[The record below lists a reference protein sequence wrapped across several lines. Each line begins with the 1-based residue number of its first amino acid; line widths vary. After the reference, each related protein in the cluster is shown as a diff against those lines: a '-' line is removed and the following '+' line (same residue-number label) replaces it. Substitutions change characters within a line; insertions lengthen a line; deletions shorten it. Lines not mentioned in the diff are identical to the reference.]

1 MAWMKYSFEQW
12 LEELILCEILF
23 VHHFLILLK
32 HEFTQEWRQRNALGG
47 VLLYVISTV
56 FVAYLTF
63 KRVEPLTW
71 IALYWVILLFA
82 SVNAVAKSFIQQSPG
97 RMLYYYTV
105 ANPILLLC
113 AKLTY
118 YILLLWSIQLIA
130 FLVLTALVGQPIQD
144 VFLFFLGA
152 FLAAFGF
159 AASGTLVSSISHKA
173 TNQSTLMA
181 ILSFPVLLPVLT
193 LVVKISKNALDGL
206 DRSVSS
212 DELVSLI
219 AVDTIVIGVALLL
232 FPYLWRE

>member
-1 MAWMKYSFEQW
+1 MKY
-12 LEELILCEILF
+12 LF

-82 SVNAVAKSFIQQSPG
+82 SVNAVAKSFIQQSQG
-97 RMLYYYTV
+97 KMLYYYTV
-105 ANPILLLC
+105 ANPLLLLG
-113 AKLTY
+113 AKLAY

-130 FLVLTALVGQPIQD
+130 FLVLTILVGQPIQD
-144 VFLFFLGA
+144 VLLFFLGS

-159 AASGTLVSSISHKA
+159 AASGTLVSSISQKA

-181 ILSFPVLLPVLT
+181 ILSFPILLPVLT

-206 DRSVSS
+206 DRSVSL
-212 DELVSLI
+212 DEIVSLI
-219 AVDTIVIGVALLL
+219 AVDIIVIGVALLL